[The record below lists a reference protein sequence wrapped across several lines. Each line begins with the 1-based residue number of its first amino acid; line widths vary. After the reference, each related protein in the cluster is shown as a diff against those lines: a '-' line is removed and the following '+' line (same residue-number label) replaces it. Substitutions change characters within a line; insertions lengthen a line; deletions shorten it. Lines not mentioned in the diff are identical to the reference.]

1 MSRPPRQHARQ
12 GAHCRSLRR
21 QPCVYCG
28 RRRGGTVDHLRPLV
42 RGGDWSRWNLVPA
55 CERCNTYKGAMLLTE
70 LAVVHR
76 RMVLH
81 AMYVDGFVRAEW
93 CRLTMPP
100 DLRILLERV
109 TGYTEGTPLL
119 GPLRP
124 AAYPSH
130 ARRPKVT
137 YLNHAHR
144 RYHRTPRLRRL
155 AQLLGRE
162 VLPAPTDEQPA
173 A

>member
-1 MSRPPRQHARQ
+1 M
-12 GAHCRSLRR
+12 
-21 QPCVYCG
+21 
-28 RRRGGTVDHLRPLV
+28 DHLRPLV
-42 RGGDWSRWNLVPA
+42 RGGDWSRWNLVA
-55 CERCNTYKGAMLLTE
+55 SCKRCNTFKGAMLLTE
-70 LAVVHR
+70 LAVTHR

-81 AMYVDGFVRAEW
+81 ALYVSGVVRAEW

-100 DLRILLERV
+100 DLRILLEEV

-124 AAYPSH
+124 AAYPSRVPPPRIPNLWR
-130 ARRPKVT
+130 ARRSF
-137 YLNHAHR
+137 HA
-144 RYHRTPRLRRL
+144 TPRLRRA